1 MRHRKTSETGYETRK
16 LPGFRRIFMK
26 NQGKIMKIGWK
37 MHLAQELLYL
47 QVRPYGTREAPEG
60 ENNQTKAFEKRYL
73 KSALRATNYFIEG
86 REDRQKKDKTG
97 KRKDKGQKTK
107 KQAGFSQNKQ
117 QKEKANTEE
126 KRKQS
131 TVHCETKE
139 KNQV

>member
-1 MRHRKTSETGYETRK
+1 MAPAKRRKEKIIRRK
-16 LPGFRRIFMK
+16 L
-26 NQGKIMKIGWK
+26 
-37 MHLAQELLYL
+37 
-47 QVRPYGTREAPEG
+47 
-60 ENNQTKAFEKRYL
+60 L
-73 KSALRATNYFIEG
+73 KSDILKVFCGQQIISWKGE
-86 REDRQKKDKTG
+86 KTG

-139 KNQV
+139 ENQV

>member
-1 MRHRKTSETGYETRK
+1 MENA
-16 LPGFRRIFMK
+16 P
-26 NQGKIMKIGWK
+26 
-37 MHLAQELLYL
+37 
-47 QVRPYGTREAPEG
+47 GTRIVLFISKTIWHPRSAG
-60 ENNQTKAFEKRYL
+60 RRKNQTKAFEKRYL

-139 KNQV
+139 EKQV